1 MYLAPNSPEALEVAR
16 KVGQKDR
23 EDHADSVEIARKA
36 AQISHS
42 KPRPVPTRTRI
53 AKISDEMKEKIV
65 ERRNLGISAHAVS
78 IEFGISEQSVRNI
91 EKQHRKENEMANDK
105 GKAPAVVAD
114 HAEAH
119 EKVQPDYTTLNLI
132 KEEAERMKAITE
144 VRSEAIKS
152 IMRLVTEESY
162 SPLYDYRLT
171 EGGKGEYVLK
181 HPVAVKEVERICNLI
196 NGGGAS

>member
-16 KVGQKDR
+16 RVGQKDR
-23 EDHADSVEIARKA
+23 EDHADSVEISRKA

-53 AKISDEMKEKIV
+53 AKISDETKQRVI
-65 ERRNLGISAHAVS
+65 ERRALGISAHAVS

-91 EKQHRKENEMANDK
+91 EKQHRKDNEMANSK

-132 KEEAERMKAITE
+132 KEEADRMMMIME
-144 VRSEAIKS
+144 VRAEAVKAVSNLIKNA
-152 IMRLVTEESY
+152 EY
-162 SPLYDYRLT
+162 SPLYDYR
-171 EGGKGEYVLK
+171 KDDPDGEYHYVLK
-181 HPVAVKEVERICNLI
+181 HPGAVAEVERICNLI
-196 NGGGAS
+196 NGGAV